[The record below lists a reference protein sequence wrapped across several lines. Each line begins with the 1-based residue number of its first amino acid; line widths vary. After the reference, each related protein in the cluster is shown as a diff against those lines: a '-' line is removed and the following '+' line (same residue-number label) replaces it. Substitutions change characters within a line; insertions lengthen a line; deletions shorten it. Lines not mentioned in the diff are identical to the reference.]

1 MGELHVKERDIV
13 VPGEVLATGMDF
25 LPAGGAYRDKELIIA
40 SQVGLIAVSGRL
52 VKVVALNWKYLPKKG
67 DTVIGQVVEITQNN
81 WFVDIGYMN
90 DAAISLKEGTIEYIP
105 RGADLSQYY
114 NYGDYVVASVCNM
127 SRLLDLTMKG
137 PGLRKLT
144 GGMIIKI
151 NPAKVPRII
160 GKEGSMIT
168 MIKQATDCKI
178 IAGQNGYVWM
188 SGLDPE
194 KERVAVEA
202 IRLIERKAH
211 IQGLTEEVKSF
222 MEKELG
228 VKNDIQ

>member
-90 DAAISLKEGTIEYIP
+90 D
-105 RGADLSQYY
+105 
-114 NYGDYVVASVCNM
+114 
-127 SRLLDLTMKG
+127 SRFVRIG
-137 PGLRKLT
+137 HQ
-144 GGMIIKI
+144 IKI
-151 NPAKVPRII
+151 YI
-160 GKEGSMIT
+160 GKVKILKRTKIFMHANELRDEC
-168 MIKQATDCKI
+168 IKLNMK
-178 IAGQNGYVWM
+178 V
-188 SGLDPE
+188 E
-194 KERVAVEA
+194 K
-202 IRLIERKAH
+202 
-211 IQGLTEEVKSF
+211 
-222 MEKELG
+222 M
-228 VKNDIQ
+228 